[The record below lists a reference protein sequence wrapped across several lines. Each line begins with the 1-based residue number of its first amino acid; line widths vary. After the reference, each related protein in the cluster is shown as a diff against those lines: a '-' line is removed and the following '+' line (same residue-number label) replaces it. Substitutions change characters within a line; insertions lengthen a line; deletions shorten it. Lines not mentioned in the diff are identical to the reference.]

1 MNKENH
7 GFVESEKIV
16 SKEQGAVIHQF
27 RHSAAGGQVIW
38 IENDDPHRAFGIGF
52 LTPAKDSTGVA
63 HIVEHTVLSGSRKYP
78 VKDPFMYMLKS
89 SMNTFLNAMT
99 YKDMTLFPISSMNET
114 DFENLMSIY
123 LDAVFFPRM
132 YEEENIFRQEGYH
145 KELHHPE
152 DPITITGVVYNE
164 MRGVYSDPDA
174 EVCQQIDANFHPKTS
189 VAYESGGYPYD
200 IPKLSYQDFLA
211 FHKKHY
217 RPDNALVV
225 VYGDVD
231 IYRVLGQIDGEYFA
245 HFQAGD
251 DPIQLDLAD
260 LPEGDQRMT
269 LYFDADGKQEEE
281 GLAYLSYNIPFSK
294 NQTVEDGFLYGII
307 MNALANGESSPLHK
321 ALVEGGYCQD
331 VSVYSSG
338 TYYNDFSLVLEKV
351 NPDQVDTIIEVIER
365 TLKKIAD
372 QGLDRDLVKAC
383 LNQTELQLREKGGSS
398 RGVKTFIQLMSA
410 WRYLDRPLEVLSYE
424 KILSHLGQ
432 VLSFAQLEDLIRDR
446 LVNFS
451 SRLVIV
457 HLPKQGYHQAKDQY
471 LAQSLAQEKAQAS
484 DSEIEALIQE
494 NKDLK
499 AYQEA
504 PDSPEAQASL
514 PQLTLADIE
523 AEITDAS
530 EEEINHPTLAKL
542 LYHPQVA
549 SQGIAYFNF
558 SFSANHL
565 NSDQLFLLK
574 TWTIL
579 LGALGTASYT
589 YEEIEVKLIQLT
601 AGLTTRPKIYLDSQE
616 PGQFNLQVQASF
628 AAMADKSQAALD
640 LVKEIL
646 TSTRFDDHKRIKNIL
661 DRVKYQME
669 QQFDQ
674 AGHQLAMGL
683 LKAQYSSAQA
693 TSQALGG
700 LDYYDQ
706 LADFLADFD
715 QALPGLLEDLAHFQE
730 QVLFSNTATIAVTA
744 SPNDKDRLIGQV
756 QAFLADLPQ
765 SDQAG
770 LDHMKNP
777 APLHE
782 AGNIGL
788 MSNSN
793 VQYVVQGG
801 PLTDLKASQR
811 GQLPVFT
818 NIMSNE
824 ILHEKIRAQA
834 GAYGAGLSMSP
845 AGGVLAYSYR
855 DPHLKQSLAVY
866 QNMDQSFKDLDLNPD
881 FVEQRII
888 GSLTHY
894 QYPLTPKEVNALKL
908 KRYFC
913 KQSKADLE
921 REFSDLIHTRQ
932 EDLLVLNDTVSQV
945 MDDAK
950 IVVYGNREK
959 LQANQEL
966 FDQLRELKRD

>member
-27 RHSAAGGQVIW
+27 SHPASGGQVIW
-38 IENDDPHRAFGIGF
+38 IANDAPHRAFGIGF

-99 YKDMTLFPISSMNET
+99 YKDMTLFPISSMNEI

-145 KELHHPE
+145 KELHNLE

-164 MRGVYSDPDA
+164 MRGVYSDADA

-225 VYGDVD
+225 VYGDVNID
-231 IYRVLGQIDGEYFA
+231 RVLDQLDSEYFS
-245 HFQAGD
+245 HFEPSD
-251 DPIQLDLAD
+251 DQIQLELAD
-260 LPEGDQRMT
+260 LAAGDRRMT
-269 LYFDADGKQEEE
+269 LYFDADDKQEAE

-294 NQTVEDGFLYGII
+294 NKSVEDGFLYGII

-351 NPDQVDTIIEVIER
+351 DPDQVDTIIEVIEK

-410 WRYLDRPLEVLSYE
+410 WRYLDRPIEVLSYE
-424 KILSHLGQ
+424 QILSHLDQ
-432 VLSFAQLEDLIRDR
+432 VLSSAQLEDLIRDR
-446 LVNFS
+446 LVDFN

-457 HLPKQGYHQAKDQY
+457 HLPKQGYHQAKDQD

-484 DSEIEALIQE
+484 DRELEALIQE
-494 NKDLK
+494 NADLK

-514 PQLTLADIE
+514 PKLTLADIE
-523 AEITDAS
+523 AGITDAS
-530 EEEINHPTLAKL
+530 EEAINHPTLGKV
-542 LYHPQVA
+542 LYHPQAA

-565 NSDQLFLLK
+565 TSDQLFLLK

-589 YEEIEVKLIQLT
+589 YDQIEVQLIQLT
-601 AGLTTRPKIYLDSQE
+601 AGLTIRPKIYLDSQE
-616 PGQFNLQVQASF
+616 PGHFNLQVQASF
-628 AAMADKSQAALD
+628 AAMADKSQAALN

-646 TSTRFDDHKRIKNIL
+646 TSTRFEDHKRIKNIL

-683 LKAQYSSAQA
+683 LKAQYSPAQA

-715 QALPGLLEDLAHFQE
+715 QALPGLLEDLAHFHE
-730 QVLFSNTATIAVTA
+730 QVLSSNTATVAVTA
-744 SPNDKDRLIGQV
+744 SPADRDRLIDQV
-756 QAFLADLPQ
+756 HDFLADLPQ
-765 SDQAG
+765 SAQAE

-801 PLTDLKASQR
+801 PLKDLKANQR

-866 QNMDQSFKDLDLNPD
+866 QNMDQSFKDLDLNSD

-913 KQSKADLE
+913 KQSKSDLDQ
-921 REFSDLIHTRQ
+921 EFSDLIHTQQ
-932 EDLLVLNDTVSQV
+932 EDLLALNDTVSQV
-945 MDDAK
+945 MEEAK
-950 IVVYGNREK
+950 IVVYGNRDK
-959 LQANQEL
+959 LQANHEL

>member
-1 MNKENH
+1 MVLLKVKKS
-7 GFVESEKIV
+7 FQK
-16 SKEQGAVIHQF
+16 SKERSSTNSAIRLQGAK
-27 RHSAAGGQVIW
+27 W
-38 IENDDPHRAFGIGF
+38 FGLQMMTPTGPLGSVF

-99 YKDMTLFPISSMNET
+99 YKDMTLFPISSMNEI

-145 KELHHPE
+145 KELHDPA

-164 MRGVYSDPDA
+164 MRGVYSDADA

-231 IYRVLGQIDGEYFA
+231 IDRVLGQIDGEYFS
-245 HFQAGD
+245 HFEPSEDQ
-251 DPIQLDLAD
+251 IQLELAD
-260 LPEGDQRMT
+260 LPAGDRRMT
-269 LYFDADGKQEEE
+269 LYFDADDKQEAE

-294 NQTVEDGFLYGII
+294 NKSVEDGFLYGII

-351 NPDQVDTIIEVIER
+351 DPDQVDTIIEVIEN

-410 WRYLDRPLEVLSYE
+410 WRYLDQPIEVLSYE
-424 KILSHLGQ
+424 QILSHLDQ
-432 VLSFAQLEDLIRDR
+432 VLSSAQLEDLIRDR
-446 LVNFS
+446 LVDFN

-457 HLPKQGYHQAKDQY
+457 HLPKQGYHQAKDQD

-484 DSEIEALIQE
+484 DRELEALIQE
-494 NKDLK
+494 NADLK

-514 PQLTLADIE
+514 PKLTLADIE

-530 EEEINHPTLAKL
+530 EEEINHPTLGKM
-542 LYHPQVA
+542 LYHPQAA

-565 NSDQLFLLK
+565 TSDQLFLLK

-589 YEEIEVKLIQLT
+589 YDQIEVQLIQLT
-601 AGLTTRPKIYLDSQE
+601 AGLTIRPKIYLDSQE
-616 PGQFNLQVQASF
+616 PGHFNLQVQASF
-628 AAMADKSQAALD
+628 AAMADKSQAALN

-646 TSTRFDDHKRIKNIL
+646 TSTRFEDHKRIKNIL

-683 LKAQYSSAQA
+683 LKAQYSPAQA

-715 QALPGLLEDLAHFQE
+715 QALPGLLEDLAHFHE
-730 QVLFSNTATIAVTA
+730 QVLSSNTATVAVTA
-744 SPNDKDRLIGQV
+744 SPADRDRLIDQV
-756 QAFLADLPQ
+756 HDFLADLPQ
-765 SDQAG
+765 SAQAE

-801 PLTDLKASQR
+801 PLKDLKTSQR
-811 GQLPVFT
+811 GQLPVFI

-834 GAYGAGLSMSP
+834 GAYGAGLSMSS

-866 QNMDQSFKDLDLNPD
+866 QNMDQSFKDLDLNSD

-913 KQSKADLE
+913 KQSKSDLDQ
-921 REFSDLIHTRQ
+921 EFSDLIHTQQ
-932 EDLLVLNDTVSQV
+932 EDLLALNDTVSQA
-945 MDDAK
+945 MEDAK
-950 IVVYGNREK
+950 IVVYGNRDK
-959 LQANQEL
+959 LQANQAL